1 MTSTLYGLPLRSFGF
16 DSAELQDRLIKY
28 KHPEAELVFK
38 QNLVLSETKE
48 DYVSCRIEGI
58 PAQCGIVLYC
68 KWDWLKFDMLKQHLE
83 NCHAIAR
90 RLLYTKAMIT
100 HNDEVFINKLVDEH
114 GWDMILQFMNQRSGN
129 NVFVVTYDL

>member
-1 MTSTLYGLPLRSFGF
+1 MTSTLYGLPYASAGF
-16 DSAELQDRLIKY
+16 DSAELQDRLITY

-38 QNLVLSETKE
+38 QNLVLSKTKE

-90 RLLYTKAMIT
+90 RLRYTKAMIT

-114 GWDMILQFMNQRSGN
+114 GWKVIEEFKNQRSGN
-129 NVFVVTYDL
+129 IVYVAIFDL